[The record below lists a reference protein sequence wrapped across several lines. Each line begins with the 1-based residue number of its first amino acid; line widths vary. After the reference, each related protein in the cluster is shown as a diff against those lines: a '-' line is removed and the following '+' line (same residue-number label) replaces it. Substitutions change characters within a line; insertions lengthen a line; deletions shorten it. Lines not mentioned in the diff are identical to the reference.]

1 MKYLI
6 HTAFLALTA
15 YVSYRILKTAFDEPE
30 PEYTPADYASAL
42 YMDAEGVHGYELPED
57 AVDPDVMPF

>member
-6 HTAFLALTA
+6 HAAFATLTA
-15 YVSYRILKTAFDEPE
+15 YIVYRILKDIDAPPE

>member
-6 HTAFLALTA
+6 HAAFATLTA
-15 YVSYRILKTAFDEPE
+15 YIVYRLLKDIDEP
-30 PEYTPADYASAL
+30 PEEEYEPADYASAL
-42 YMDAEGVHGYELPED
+42 YMDAEGIHGYELPED